1 MNLTTQDMNNIFSGI
16 YCGKRVLVTGH
27 TGFKG
32 SWLVA
37 WLLKLGANVVG
48 FSDRI
53 PTNPSMFEVLGLE
66 DRIEHHIGDVRDA
79 VAVAALISSS
89 KPDFVFHLAAQA
101 IVSTSYQEPLDTIST
116 NVMGTANVLEA
127 LRHLDHP
134 CTAVLITSDKCYEN
148 VEWPW
153 GYKETDHLGGRDIYS
168 GSKGAAEVIIH
179 SYYWAFFRD
188 AEKTLVRIATGRA
201 GNVIGGGDWAKDRI
215 IVDCVRSWSR
225 GETVEIRSPEAT
237 RPWQH
242 VLEPLSGYLTLGAE
256 LARDRKLSGESFNFG
271 PRTEQNKTVMSLL
284 GDLRKHWEQDP
295 TGEAYRITGH
305 VPFHEAALLRLN
317 CDKAAFLLKW
327 EAALTYADCIE
338 MVGRWYSNF
347 YAGQPE
353 NTYDLTLSQIN
364 QYEAAAMKRGLV
376 WAR

>member
-1 MNLTTQDMNNIFSGI
+1 MNDRFAGI
-16 YCGKRVLVTGH
+16 YRDKRVLVTGH

-32 SWLVA
+32 SWLTA
-37 WLLKLGANVVG
+37 WLLKLGARVIG

-53 PTNPSMFEVLGLE
+53 PTNPAMFDVLGLE
-66 DRIEHHIGDVRDA
+66 DRIEHHIGDVRNAAA
-79 VAVAALISSS
+79 VARLVSDT

-116 NVMGTANVLEA
+116 NVMGTTNVLEA
-127 LRHLDHP
+127 LRHLNHP
-134 CTAVLITSDKCYEN
+134 CTAVIITSDKCYEN

-168 GSKGAAEVIIH
+168 GSKGAAEVIFH

-188 AEKTLVRIATGRA
+188 AEKTPVRIATGRA

-215 IVDCVRSWSR
+215 IVDCVRSWSQ
-225 GETVEIRSPEAT
+225 GGTVEIRSPEAT

-256 LARDRKLSGESFNFG
+256 LARDHRLCGESFNFG
-271 PRTEQNKTVMSLL
+271 PRNEQNKTVVSLL
-284 GDLRKHWEQDP
+284 GDLRKHWKLDP
-295 TGEAYRITGH
+295 TGEPYHITGH
-305 VPFHEAALLRLN
+305 VPFHEAGLLRLN
-317 CDKAAFLLKW
+317 CDKAAFYLKW
-327 EAALTYADCIE
+327 EASLTYADCIE

-347 YAGQPE
+347 YAGNPSNAYE
-353 NTYDLTLSQIN
+353 LTLAQIE
-364 QYEAAAMKRGLV
+364 QYESAALQRGLA
-376 WAR
+376 WTK